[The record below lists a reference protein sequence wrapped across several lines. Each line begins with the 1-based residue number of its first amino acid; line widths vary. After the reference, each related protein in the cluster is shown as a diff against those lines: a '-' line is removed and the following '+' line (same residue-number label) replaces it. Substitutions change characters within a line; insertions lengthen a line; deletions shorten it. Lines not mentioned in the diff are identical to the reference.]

1 MPASSDETVRL
12 SRDVIVDA
20 YLRIAD
26 ADGGD
31 DITLRRLGTELG
43 ADPTAVYRHF
53 RDKGEIL
60 AVASD
65 RVLAEA
71 TEGLGDTGSW
81 REDLRA
87 LQLAV
92 RRAYLSH
99 PKAMLALHSSPS
111 SMPNAERLTDR
122 ALGLLRDAGLER
134 AEAAIAYEA
143 LEDYTIGAAL
153 FDAGATEE
161 SLEGWRR
168 VYASGRAETLPNLVA
183 TAPLLYRTP
192 DSAFAYGLDLMLDG
206 LERRCGGSG
215 KKKSSMKK
223 GRRTA

>member
-1 MPASSDETVRL
+1 MDALPPATTPRL

-26 ADGGD
+26 TEGTD
-31 DITLRRLGTELG
+31 DITLRRLGAELG
-43 ADPTAVYRHF
+43 VDPTAVYRHF
-53 RDKGEIL
+53 RDKDEIL

-71 TEGLGDTGSW
+71 AAELEPTGSW
-81 REDLRA
+81 RQDLRA
-87 LQLAV
+87 LHLAV

-99 PKAMLALHSSPS
+99 PKAMLALQMHPA

-122 ALGLLRDAGLER
+122 VLGLLRQACLSDAD
-134 AEAAIAYEA
+134 AAVAYEA
-143 LEDYTIGAAL
+143 MENYTVGTTL

-168 VYASGRAETLPNLVA
+168 VYRSARADVLPHLVA
-183 TAPLLYRTP
+183 AAPLLYRDP
-192 DSAFAYGLDLMLDG
+192 DAAFEYGLDLMLDG
-206 LERRCGGSG
+206 LERGAQRSEEE
-215 KKKSSMKK
+215 
-223 GRRTA
+223 RREEDR